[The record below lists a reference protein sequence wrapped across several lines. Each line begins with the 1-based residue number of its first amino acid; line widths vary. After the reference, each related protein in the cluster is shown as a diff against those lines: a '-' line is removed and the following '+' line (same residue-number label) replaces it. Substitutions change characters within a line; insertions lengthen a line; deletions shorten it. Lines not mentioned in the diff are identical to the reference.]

1 MIDDHQSGTAVDL
14 INVDS
19 SHCLPPRHS
28 SHRFSPSPMP
38 RISFSV
44 VLTALLLI
52 ALTFLLRSTSP
63 QPSYYRDVFG
73 HGHSLS
79 VWLHREEERYAKIL
93 EEREQL
99 VLKWGPTNA
108 TVDP

>member
-1 MIDDHQSGTAVDL
+1 
-14 INVDS
+14 
-19 SHCLPPRHS
+19 
-28 SHRFSPSPMP
+28 MP

-44 VLTALLLI
+44 VLTAFLLI
-52 ALTFLLRSTSP
+52 ALIFLLRSTSP

-73 HGHSLS
+73 GHGRSLS
-79 VWLHREEERYAKIL
+79 DWLHREEERYATIL
-93 EEREQL
+93 QERERL